1 MIASRSPLLAGAFTS
16 PALQKS
22 SEWPSSKHVR
32 SHVFKTA
39 QIVVA
44 ESAPTI
50 ECRARDL
57 SGYGARLCLSTTY
70 GLPQQF
76 DVIIDGKRR
85 SVRPVWM
92 TYTEMGVMFAEA
104 SQKSADLVECERDI
118 ASLIELLKMAEEKWP
133 SSESYE
139 ISETEMLCRDQAL
152 LDMQLHPPSGGNA
165 RAFL

>member
-1 MIASRSPLLAGAFTS
+1 MSTLA
-16 PALQKS
+16 
-22 SEWPSSKHVR
+22 ERRRHVR

-85 SVRPVWM
+85 SVRSVWM

-133 SSESYE
+133 SSESCE

-152 LDMQLHPPSGGNA
+152 LDMWPEACRRIGFSKREFPIDVIKLWQKQMGWPN
-165 RAFL
+165 